1 MPDFRAHAHPALAV
15 RCPECGK
22 AAGLWC
28 IAPTGRRANG
38 LHAARQAEADRVFIE
53 QHGPEALI
61 ARDGPGWIIDPQG
74 RARHQH

>member
-15 RCPECGK
+15 RCPACGK

-28 IAPTGRRANG
+28 IEPTGHRAND
-38 LHAARQAEADRVFIE
+38 LHTDRQAEADRAFIE
-53 QHGPEALI
+53 QHGPEAVI
-61 ARDGPGWIIDPQG
+61 VRDASGWIIDPQG